1 MLLIGYFLGRAVP
14 GIDKYIELMILVI
27 VFLSVLPA
35 IIAWWRD
42 RAKTKAAAS
51 AAAPSAVPDP

>member
-1 MLLIGYFLGRAVP
+1 MLLIGYFLGRAIP

-27 VFLSVLPA
+27 VFLSILPA

-42 RAKTKAAAS
+42 RAKTKAAAA
-51 AAAPSAVPDP
+51 AAAPRAVPDP